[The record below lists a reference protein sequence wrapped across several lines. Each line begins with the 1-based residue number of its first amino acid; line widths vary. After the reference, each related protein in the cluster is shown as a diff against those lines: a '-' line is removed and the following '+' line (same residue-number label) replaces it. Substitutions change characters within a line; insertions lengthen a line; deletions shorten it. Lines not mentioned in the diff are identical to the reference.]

1 MESLHK
7 PIAETEEHSFCTEMM
22 KRLNILR
29 RNELFCDVILEV
41 GSGNNQARLKAHR
54 NVLCAASPFFYNA
67 LNSDMKEKKEGI
79 IRFEEISKASM
90 EELLDY
96 FYTGHVEIT
105 KENAFKLFKRAD
117 YFLIP
122 SLKTL
127 STKFILQSLDL
138 TNCLLVF
145 HDAIKYQ
152 WKELLYGA
160 RDFILANFV
169 AVAGTKYFLNQ
180 SSKLIEYWI
189 SSDKIVVKE
198 EEEVFQVIVKWTE
211 ENRNR
216 QELDFLLLLRHV
228 RCIYLSRSYVFN
240 IILQHPL
247 VSASTACTKF
257 VLDAMKEVANGTDEC
272 FFSQPPR
279 DCLKTHE
286 DAIVACGKRRTLCYL
301 PSENKWYH
309 LASRL
314 YSRDPWLYSLS
325 SLHNKLFIVGGCSDA
340 RSSVVECFEPTHNQ
354 WVPAKAPGNIEE
366 DGTAAASLQGYLY
379 IVGGFDDS
387 TNPINS
393 VQKYNPDTNQ
403 WQDVSPLSSPRSHV
417 CAVADGNYLYAIGGC
432 SADLEYL
439 DIVERFDPRK
449 NMWVKLSSLH
459 AKRSSASGA
468 AVKQN
473 VFVFGGLDELSRGED
488 PCEMYDPNT
497 NIWSTIASEVAP
509 KYSATASAISFK
521 GNIYVFGS
529 FKTGQNRRQRSLHV
543 YDIEKNQWKNCLSF
557 NITDETEYY
566 QISALRIPI
575 DILANCKKN

>member
-7 PIAETEEHSFCTEMM
+7 PIVETEEHSFCTEMM

-29 RNELFCDVILEV
+29 RNELFCDVLLEV

-54 NVLCAASPFFYNA
+54 NVLCAVSPFFYNA
-67 LNSDMKEKKEGI
+67 LNSDMKEKKEGV

-96 FYTGHVEIT
+96 FYTGRVEIT
-105 KENAFKLFKRAD
+105 KENAFELFARAD

-122 SLKTL
+122 SLKAL
-127 STKFILQSLDL
+127 SSKFILQSLDL
-138 TNCLLVF
+138 NNWIVAYCF
-145 HDAIKYQ
+145 AIKYH
-152 WKELLYGA
+152 WKGLLKGVT
-160 RDFILANFV
+160 DFILANFR
-169 AVAGTKYFLNQ
+169 AVAGTRHFLNL
-180 SSKLIEYWI
+180 SSKHIENWI
-189 SSDKIVVKE
+189 SSNKIVVKE
-198 EEEVFQVIVKWTE
+198 EEEVFQVIVKWME

-216 QELDFLLLLRHV
+216 QEVDFLQLLRHV
-228 RCIYLSRSYVFN
+228 RCIYLSRSFVFN

-247 VSASTACTKF
+247 VSGSTACTKF

-286 DAIVACGKRRTLCYL
+286 DAIVACGKRKTLCYL

-314 YSRDPWLYSLS
+314 YIRDSCFYSLR
-325 SLHNKLFIVGGCSDA
+325 SLHNKLFIVGGCTDA

-354 WVPAKAPGNIEE
+354 WVPAKAPGIVKN
-366 DGTAAASLQGYLY
+366 GTAAASLQGFLY
-379 IVGGFDDS
+379 IVGGFDES
-387 TNPINS
+387 NNPITS

-403 WQDVSPLSSPRSHV
+403 WQDISPLSSPRSNV

-432 SADLEYL
+432 SAGLEYL
-439 DIVERFDPRK
+439 DIVERFDPQK

-459 AKRSSASGA
+459 VKRSSASGTA
-468 AVKQN
+468 AKQK
-473 VFVFGGLDELSRGED
+473 VFVFGGLSDLSRGED

-529 FKTGQNRRQRSLHV
+529 FKTEQNKRHRSLHV
-543 YDIEKNQWKNCLSF
+543 YNIEKNQWKNCLSF
-557 NITDETEYY
+557 RIKDETEYY

-575 DILANCKKN
+575 DILANFKES